1 MFYLFPTFSYS
12 IANYIRLTVWMA
24 VIWKN
29 AQEGGAMCHLESL
42 IIPPLQNGLKISDNF
57 RCENVDFEVISYK
70 EEKFTVKITN
80 KRLTL

>member
-42 IIPPLQNGLKISDNF
+42 IIPLYLSLIH
-57 RCENVDFEVISYK
+57 I
-70 EEKFTVKITN
+70 
-80 KRLTL
+80 